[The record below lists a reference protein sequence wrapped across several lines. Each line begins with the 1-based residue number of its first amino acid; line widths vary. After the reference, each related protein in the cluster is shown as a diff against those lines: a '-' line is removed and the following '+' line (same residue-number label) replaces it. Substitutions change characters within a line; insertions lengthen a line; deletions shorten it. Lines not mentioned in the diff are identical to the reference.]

1 MENQQSHDTS
11 RASRALLIL
20 FFVGFLTI
28 VGVST
33 LISSLIDDLNQK
45 SSNEQARLFIGEQ
58 VVNSIR
64 DIESTF
70 YQLAPTTNEAAQA
83 RLIRQIHEKTEKLE
97 KDLLVLQNGGVVY
110 QRIALNIEG
119 LDEMVREVKY
129 SPPKDDDRYVLE
141 AIEIGPY
148 LDQLRQRAKELGNL

>member
-1 MENQQSHDTS
+1 MQNQTIHDTS

-28 VGVST
+28 VGVSS
-33 LISSLIDDLNQK
+33 LISSLIDDLSQK

-70 YQLAPTTNEAAQA
+70 YQLAPTTNEAAQT

-97 KDLLVLQNGGVVY
+97 KDMSLSDMLL
-110 QRIALNIEG
+110 
-119 LDEMVREVKY
+119 
-129 SPPKDDDRYVLE
+129 
-141 AIEIGPY
+141 
-148 LDQLRQRAKELGNL
+148 LGTLID

>member
-1 MENQQSHDTS
+1 MENPQNHDTS

-97 KDLLVLQNGGVVY
+97 KDLLVLQKGGVVY

-129 SPPKDDDRYVLE
+129 SPPVEDDR
-141 AIEIGPY
+141 
-148 LDQLRQRAKELGNL
+148 

>member
-45 SSNEQARLFIGEQ
+45 SSNEHARLFIGEQ

-119 LDEMVREVKY
+119 LDESHRNWAL
-129 SPPKDDDRYVLE
+129 S
-141 AIEIGPY
+141 
-148 LDQLRQRAKELGNL
+148 